1 MCDIRLVKKY
11 HNNAC
16 QLFNPMLPKMVIALK
31 NRETRK
37 TALITTTIALA
48 ILATALTFTTMMPG
62 RPCTTNNDFQEFM
75 ECLFGDVGG
84 PVEQP

>member
-1 MCDIRLVKKY
+1 
-11 HNNAC
+11 
-16 QLFNPMLPKMVIALK
+16 MLPKMVIALK

-62 RPCTTNNDFQEFM
+62 ALAQPTMTSKSSWSVSLAMLEVQSNSPRHRK
-75 ECLFGDVGG
+75 CLTRHFS
-84 PVEQP
+84 